1 MADKDV
7 EHNLKIGEGKEYDQ
21 IKFHEI
27 FKTGIKALNKGKYFK
42 AKMHHKQ
49 SLTYIKISYN

>member
-1 MADKDV
+1 MKWEDKDV

-27 FKTGIKALNKGKYFK
+27 FKKGIKTLNKGKYF
-42 AKMHHKQ
+42 
-49 SLTYIKISYN
+49 